1 MKKLSYLTVSAILL
15 FGGCANSNW
24 INTEEN
30 HYEPVGLSLSKHTL
44 EGMIVG
50 ETKQLH
56 TAFTPAEAQNKAV
69 LWSTSDDAVVSVD
82 GTGLIKAVG
91 IGEAKVYVVSEADQS
106 LKDSCAVSVSGS
118 SGIKIYDHLLDDE
131 VEPDVV
137 FIRNTTGSRDYRL
150 FVAVHNSYDTSV
162 SIKSSDPEVADVVTG
177 EIDGQ
182 QAFTVVP
189 GQKLGTTK
197 ISVQSLANEDI
208 SASFNVILETVSVT
222 GIKLSLSED
231 GANASD
237 ALTDVITVSH
247 EKDIRVV
254 FSTSK
259 PGVETPENTKVTIVS
274 SNTSVATVDAEGTF
288 DQATQTVSFKVR
300 MVDNPANA
308 PAGQSVITAT
318 ADDGGFSATL
328 TVTAKCPVVESI
340 VLAATESDPIHAGD
354 SYTVSYRLSPEDAY
368 IQDVQWSSADEAV
381 ATVDANGVVT
391 VKEDFAFDPENA
403 SATEIMIRVTSV
415 GNPSVYSECKI
426 KPYQYVEATG
436 VMVTDQW
443 GNRMRGTSSTTS
455 KITSGNASTNNA
467 CIQYCAGSGSNKK
480 ENLNV
485 VKEWA
490 NASPVVAGVEKVGC
504 IPVYMTA
511 TPYPYTYPTIADP
524 DQPFYWSCYSNSRFP
539 IAGEGY
545 EDGSSALGWTGYN
558 KDDGKSRLFLGH
570 TCKFFTGHSSS
581 TGDVL
586 YVRVFK
592 YVPGGANNGDN
603 SKILLF
609 RFSVLTTYK
618 DNPDYFSFLSNLK
631 NEDGTAKVFAPVNV
645 DGIPNPLDDPCPA
658 HWTGPSPVPGTYWPL
673 NDDGTPTGET
683 RTWGD
688 IPVPSAITEY

>member
-1 MKKLSYLTVSAILL
+1 M
-15 FGGCANSNW
+15 
-24 INTEEN
+24 
-30 HYEPVGLSLSKHTL
+30 GLSLSKHSL

-56 TAFTPAEAQNKAV
+56 TAFSPAEAQNKAV
-69 LWSTSDDAVVSVD
+69 LWSTSDDAVVSID
-82 GTGLIKAVG
+82 QTGLLKAVG
-91 IGEAKVYVVSEADQS
+91 MGEAKVYVVSEADQS
-106 LKDSCAVSVSGS
+106 LRDSCAVSVSGS

-131 VEPDVV
+131 VDPDVV

-150 FVAVHNSYDTSV
+150 FVSVHNSYDTSV
-162 SIKSSDPEVADVVTG
+162 SVKSSDPEVADVVTG

-182 QAFTVVP
+182 QGFTVVP

-197 ISVQSLANEDI
+197 ISVQSLANEDV
-208 SASFNVILETVSVT
+208 SASFNVTLETVSVT
-222 GIKLSLSED
+222 GIQLSLSED
-231 GANASD
+231 GSNPSS
-237 ALTDVITVSH
+237 ALTDAITVSH

-259 PGVETPENTKVTIVS
+259 PGVETPENTKVTLVS

-300 MVDNPANA
+300 MVDNPSNA

-318 ADDGGFSATL
+318 ADDGGFTATL

-340 VLAATESDPIHAGD
+340 VLTATESDPIHAGD
-354 SYTVSYRLSPEDAY
+354 SYTIGYRLSPEDAY
-368 IQDVQWSSADEAV
+368 VQDVVWSSADENV
-381 ATVDANGVVT
+381 ATVDGNGVVT
-391 VKEDFAFDPENA
+391 VKEDFVFDAANA

-415 GNPSVYSECKI
+415 GNPSAYAECRI

-455 KITSGNASTNNA
+455 KVTSGDASTNNA

-480 ENLNV
+480 DLFNAL
-485 VKEWA
+485 KEWA
-490 NASPVVAGVEKVGC
+490 VASPAVEGVDKVGC
-504 IPVYMTA
+504 IPVYLTA

-524 DQPFYWSCYSNSRFP
+524 DQPFYWACYSNSRFS

-545 EDGSSALGWTGYN
+545 EDGSTATGWPGYS

-581 TGDVL
+581 GADAT
-586 YVRVFK
+586 YVRVYK
-592 YVPGGANNGDN
+592 YKPGQANSSSQ
-603 SKILLF
+603 SKTVLL
-609 RFSVLTTYK
+609 RFTVHTTYK
-618 DNPDYFSFLSNLK
+618 DNSSYGNLLSNIK
-631 NEDGTAKVFAPVNV
+631 NEDGTAKVFAPINV
-645 DGIPNPLDDPCPA
+645 DGIPNPFNDPCPA
-658 HWTGPSPVPGTYWPL
+658 HWTGPMPVPGTYWPL
-673 NDDGTPTGET
+673 NEDGTPTGET
-683 RTWGD
+683 KTWGD